1 MPISADNV
9 FIDVDG
15 LARKPTPEYI
25 EALGVEGGRISGE
38 AERLSLLRRLR
49 EGAGVHVVTGPEGA
63 AFWLPVSV
71 EVHVD
76 VIPDG
81 YEMKE
86 RVEPGLEW
94 ALRANGVAP
103 LPAAALASRVAEG
116 KMPTPKA
123 KVYTQMSISLLLL
136 DKFLEPHTEQG
147 AIIVEASAIEAV
159 TDTAEQ
165 LRLLDRVENVAMDW
179 EWNIDEAR
187 GEMFAPEGLS
197 IATADRTWY
206 LPVIA
211 ADYASHFGH
220 EADLR
225 AAVQRAIMRTPTV
238 WHNAKADLGAQWQGA
253 PLDAFGAPLHDTL
266 VMAFVA
272 GESDLALKPLTR
284 ERLGRDPL
292 DFPGTMRDLP
302 LEVCR
307 RYGGADAR
315 NTYDLFGSLW
325 RTLHEREQ
333 QHIYEGIER
342 PIIPI
347 LVDME
352 RYGHPLDPRRAMELR
367 DNLAAQCEKIRQ
379 RFLAEDGL
387 DIEHD
392 KDTREL
398 IRLRAGYDPGSL
410 KKEAIAKIQ
419 GGWMDDILHF
429 RSWRHRKR
437 AFLDK
442 HIGKWELGGSP
453 DEWNVYTSFNQAG
466 NVDQHE
472 TRGFKKAPRSGRLSA
487 SSPDKLPPGA
497 FGAVAGNGQNQP
509 SDTKEIFVAPPGM
522 VVWAKDYSQLELRIA
537 AARSQDVGLLA
548 AVNGGDP
555 HGHFQQRIFDLS
567 GRQISRTAA
576 KQGNF
581 SAAYGGGKDM
591 LNTILQ
597 KQRVFLGEDDLQTIV
612 DAHKEAYPAYYA
624 YGEQVVA
631 WARTHGYSETAFGR
645 RRYDSDIF
653 SADNRTRLGAERA
666 LINHTIQGTGADILK
681 LAMKFIQPVLK
692 HYGAHM
698 ALQIHDEMEGFCP
711 EGTVD
716 ALLAGIDDVT
726 ANLQLPG
733 VTLAMSGGYG
743 KTWAD
748 AH

>member
-1 MPISADNV
+1 VPLTFVDLAGLTRDGSASAEYIDALDLGEYTPIS
-9 FIDVDG
+9 
-15 LARKPTPEYI
+15 PEH
-25 EALGVEGGRISGE
+25 
-38 AERLSLLRRLR
+38 RLTMLKRLVG
-49 EGAGVHVVTGPEGA
+49 GAGVHIVTGPEGA
-63 AFWLPVSV
+63 PFWLPASV

-76 VIPDG
+76 IRPDG
-81 YEMKE
+81 YELKE
-86 RVEPGLEW
+86 RCEPDLAW
-94 ALRANGVAP
+94 ALQAVGVAP
-103 LPAAALASRVAEG
+103 LPAAALAVRYAEG
-116 KMPTPKA
+116 KAPTPKA
-123 KVYTQMSISLLLL
+123 KVYTQFQQALLLL
-136 DKFLEPHTEQG
+136 DKFLEHTDAVG
-147 AIIVEASAIEAV
+147 SIIVEASDIAAV

-165 LRLLDRVENVAMDW
+165 LRLLDRVENVALDW

-211 ADYASHFGH
+211 ADYASPFGH

-238 WHNAKADLGAQWQGA
+238 WHNAKADLGTQWQGA
-253 PLDAFGAPLHDTL
+253 PLDAFGSPLHDTL

-284 ERLGRDPL
+284 KRLGRDPL

-325 RTLHEREQ
+325 RTLHERSQ
-333 QHIYEGIER
+333 LHIYEDIER

-352 RYGHPLDPRRAMELR
+352 RYGHPLDPRRAIELR
-367 DNLAAQCEKIRQ
+367 DVLAAQCEEIRQ
-379 RFLAEDGL
+379 RFLAEDNL

-398 IRLRAGYDPGSL
+398 IRRRAGYDPGSL
-410 KKEAIAKIQ
+410 KKEAISKIQ

-442 HIGKWELGGSP
+442 HIGKWELGGMP
-453 DEWNVYTSFNQAG
+453 DDWNVYTSFNQAG
-466 NVDQHE
+466 TADAHE
-472 TRGFKKAPRSGRLSA
+472 MRGFRHAPRSGRLSA
-487 SSPDKLPPGA
+487 SSPDRTPPGA
-497 FGAVAGNGQNQP
+497 HGAAAGNGQNQP

-522 VVWAKDYSQLELRIA
+522 VVWAKDYSQLEMRIA
-537 AARSQDVGLLA
+537 AARSHDAGMLA

-567 GRQISRTAA
+567 GKQISRTAA
-576 KQGNF
+576 KQGGFN
-581 SAAYGGGKDM
+581 SLYGGREDM
-591 LNTILQ
+591 LRTILT
-597 KQRVFLGEDDLQTIV
+597 KQRVFLSDEDLALIV
-612 DAHKEAYPAYYA
+612 KSHEQAYPGLYSFD
-624 YGEQVVA
+624 EQVIA
-631 WARTHGYSETAFGR
+631 WARTHGYSESEFGR
-645 RRYDSDIF
+645 RRYDPDIF
-653 SADNRTRLGAERA
+653 SADNRTRLHAERA
-666 LINHTIQGTGADILK
+666 LVNHAKGQATAADILK

-692 HYGAHM
+692 HYGAHL
-698 ALQIHDEMEGFCP
+698 ALQIHDELEGFCWP
-711 EGTVD
+711 ET
-716 ALLAGIDDVT
+716 AAAFLADIDKAV
-726 ANLQLPG
+726 APLQLPG
-733 VTLAMSGGYG
+733 VTLTMSGGYG
-743 KTWAD
+743 KTWAE
-748 AH
+748 AHG